1 MSERSVLAH
10 PGIEPGWMLDHQWEL
25 DGATVRAIGETDLD
39 HLRRWR
45 NEQQEVLRQQ
55 APLSREHQLNWFRSI
70 VEPCYASERFP
81 AALLV
86 VVEEDGEPT
95 SYGGL
100 TNIEWVSR
108 RGEVSFL
115 AASERARAPRR
126 YAAEITRFLSWLFD
140 FTFETIS
147 FNRLFTETWEFRHHH
162 IELLERAG
170 MTKEGRLRQHVAK
183 DGLLHDALIHGILA
197 GDRTHR

>member
-1 MSERSVLAH
+1 MSERSVSPH
-10 PGIEPGWMLDHQWEL
+10 PGVEPGWMLGQRWEV
-25 DGATVRAIGETDLD
+25 DGAIARAIVESDLD

-45 NEQQEVLRQQ
+45 NDQQDVLRQQ
-55 APLSREHQLNWFRSI
+55 KPLTDDHQLHWFRSV
-70 VEPCYASERFP
+70 VEPSYASERFP
-81 AALLV
+81 TALLV
-86 VVEEDGEPT
+86 VVEEDGRPT

-115 AASERARAPRR
+115 AATERTRAPR

-147 FNRLFTETWEFRHHH
+147 FNRLFAETWEFRHDH
-162 IELLERAG
+162 IALLEQAG
-170 MTKEGRLRQHVAK
+170 MTNEGRLRQHVAK

-197 GDRTHR
+197 GDRAAR